1 MALRILYFCIKS
13 VNATKEKYHSGHLLL
28 AKSVAPTIGPR
39 HGLKLGPLWV
49 HPAEALFRIAT
60 PPERKRDFQ
69 IEPLWVH
76 PAEADFQMLTP

>member
-1 MALRILYFCIKS
+1 MGGSQWIPKS
-13 VNATKEKYHSGHLLL
+13 VFLTQTRLPSPPKRCSHCS
-28 AKSVAPTIGPR
+28 PR
-39 HGLKLGPLWV
+39 HGLKIEPLWV